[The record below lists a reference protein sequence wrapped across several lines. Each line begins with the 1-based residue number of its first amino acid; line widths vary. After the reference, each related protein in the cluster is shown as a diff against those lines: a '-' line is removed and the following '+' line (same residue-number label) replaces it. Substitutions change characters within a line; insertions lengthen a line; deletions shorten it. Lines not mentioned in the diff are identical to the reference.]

1 MKNLLFSMLA
11 LATVC
16 LLAGNNANAQVITH
30 YQPKQ
35 NVKIPS
41 SVKVKHKL
49 SIDESKYKIKKMEKR
64 RHTYQKVSC
73 NKHVRQK
80 MLK

>member
-49 SIDESKYKIKKMEKR
+49 SIDESKYKIKKKWRSDDIHTKR
-64 RHTYQKVSC
+64 
-73 NKHVRQK
+73 
-80 MLK
+80 